1 MDDYKNKV
9 QNKYENTNLFEEQ
22 QELYDYL
29 TKKESRTLNKLDK
42 VIEYNEQTK
51 NKDLTYNIFNTIVFN
66 MYTNCR
72 DVMIDLSK
80 KKKIHKVFQ
89 DYNRKIYVG
98 ITIIVL
104 AFFLMLFYF

>member
-29 TKKESRTLNKLDK
+29 TKKKSRTLNKLDK

-80 KKKIHKVFQ
+80 KKKRFFSLSSSSSSLDQ
-89 DYNRKIYVG
+89 YV
-98 ITIIVL
+98 VL
-104 AFFLMLFYF
+104 LCMHNYLKYRNK